1 MEHKNI
7 VFLHAFPLN
16 SKMWKYQAENLREF
30 NIYLVDYQNLLKE
43 NLKDFADFVYQF
55 LNENKIK
62 RAIFVGLS
70 MGGYII
76 FQMVR
81 YYKNFIKG
89 IVLANTKASADS
101 LELRNKRFELIK
113 RIENEGIEFLIDE
126 YLEKFL
132 KNRNKE
138 KEEMIRNMILEAK
151 KESLISSLKA
161 LANRESSIEILKEI
175 EVPTLI
181 ISSTD
186 DTLTTIEDAK
196 IMNKY
201 IKNSKL
207 IIFENCAHLSN
218 LEYPEKFNNVIRDFI
233 YENFS

>member
-7 VFLHAFPLN
+7 IFLHAFPLN

-81 YYKNFIKG
+81 YYKNFIEG
-89 IVLANTKASADS
+89 IVLANTRASADS

>member
-30 NIYLVDYQNLLKE
+30 NIHLVDYQNLLKE

-55 LNENKIK
+55 LNENKIE

>member
-16 SKMWKYQAENLREF
+16 SKMWKYQAENLKEF
-30 NIYLVDYQNLLKE
+30 NIYLVDYQNLLKQ

-89 IVLANTKASADS
+89 IVLANTKASTDS

>member
-218 LEYPEKFNNVIRDFI
+218 LEYPEKFNNVIKNFI

>member
-55 LNENKIK
+55 LNENKIE

-81 YYKNFIKG
+81 YYKNFIEG

-218 LEYPEKFNNVIRDFI
+218 LEYPEKFNNVIKNFI

>member
-55 LNENKIK
+55 LNENKIE

-218 LEYPEKFNNVIRDFI
+218 LEYPEKFNNVIRNFI

>member
-7 VFLHAFPLN
+7 IFLHAFPLN

>member
-7 VFLHAFPLN
+7 IFLHAFPLN

-81 YYKNFIKG
+81 YYKKFIEG

>member
-30 NIYLVDYQNLLKE
+30 NIYLIDYQNLLKE

-55 LNENKIK
+55 LNENKIE

-81 YYKNFIKG
+81 YYKNFIEG

>member
-16 SKMWKYQAENLREF
+16 SKMWKYQAENLKEF
-30 NIYLVDYQNLLKE
+30 KIYLIDYQNLLKE

>member
-16 SKMWKYQAENLREF
+16 SKMWKYQAENLKEF

-81 YYKNFIKG
+81 YYKNFIEG

>member
-16 SKMWKYQAENLREF
+16 SKMWKYQAENLKEF

-218 LEYPEKFNNVIRDFI
+218 LEYPEKFNNVIRNFI

>member
-55 LNENKIK
+55 LNENKIE

>member
-55 LNENKIK
+55 LNENKIE

-81 YYKNFIKG
+81 YYKNFIEG

-218 LEYPEKFNNVIRDFI
+218 LEYPEKFNNVIRNFI

>member
-30 NIYLVDYQNLLKE
+30 NIYLIDYQNLLKE

-81 YYKNFIKG
+81 YYKNFIEG

-175 EVPTLI
+175 EVPILI

>member
-30 NIYLVDYQNLLKE
+30 NIYLIDYQNLLKE

-132 KNRNKE
+132 KNRNKQ

-218 LEYPEKFNNVIRDFI
+218 LEYPEKFNNVIRNFI

>member
-16 SKMWKYQAENLREF
+16 SKMWKYQAENLKEF

-70 MGGYII
+70 MGGHII

>member
-81 YYKNFIKG
+81 YYKNFIEG

-218 LEYPEKFNNVIRDFI
+218 LEYPEKFNNVIRNFI

>member
-16 SKMWKYQAENLREF
+16 SKMWKYQSENLREF
-30 NIYLVDYQNLLKE
+30 NIYLIDYQNLLKE

>member
-30 NIYLVDYQNLLKE
+30 NIYLIDYQNLLKE

-81 YYKNFIKG
+81 YYKNFIEG

>member
-30 NIYLVDYQNLLKE
+30 NIYLIDYQNLLKE

-218 LEYPEKFNNVIRDFI
+218 LEYPEKFNNVIRNFI

>member
-30 NIYLVDYQNLLKE
+30 NIYLIDYQNLLKE

-218 LEYPEKFNNVIRDFI
+218 LEYPEKFNNVIRNFV

>member
-101 LELRNKRFELIK
+101 LEVRNKRFELIK

>member
-55 LNENKIK
+55 LNENKIE

-81 YYKNFIKG
+81 YYKNFIEG

>member
-30 NIYLVDYQNLLKE
+30 NIYLIDYQNLLKE

-81 YYKNFIKG
+81 YYKNFIEG

-181 ISSTD
+181 ISSKD

>member
-16 SKMWKYQAENLREF
+16 SKMWKYQAENLKEF
-30 NIYLVDYQNLLKE
+30 KIHLIDYQNLSKE
-43 NLKDFADFVYQF
+43 NLKDYADFVYQF
-55 LNENKIK
+55 LIENGINK
-62 RAIFVGLS
+62 AIFIGLS

-81 YYKNFIKG
+81 YYKNFIEG
-89 IVLANTKASADS
+89 IVLANTKATADS
-101 LELRNKRFELIK
+101 LELKNKRLELIK
-113 RIENEGIEFLIDE
+113 RIENEGIEFLADE

-132 KNRNKE
+132 KNRSKE
-138 KEEMIRNMILEAK
+138 KENLIKSMIMEAR
-151 KESLISSLKA
+151 KESLISLLKA
-161 LANRESSIEILKEI
+161 LANREDSSEILKEI

-181 ISSTD
+181 ISGSD
-186 DTLTTIEDAK
+186 DTLTTVEDAK
-196 IMNKY
+196 LMNKY

-207 IIFENCAHLSN
+207 VIFQNCAHLSN
-218 LEYPEKFNNVIRDFI
+218 LEYPESFNNVVRNFI

>member
-1 MEHKNI
+1 
-7 VFLHAFPLN
+7 
-16 SKMWKYQAENLREF
+16 
-30 NIYLVDYQNLLKE
+30 
-43 NLKDFADFVYQF
+43 
-55 LNENKIK
+55 
-62 RAIFVGLS
+62 
-70 MGGYII
+70 
-76 FQMVR
+76 
-81 YYKNFIKG
+81 
-89 IVLANTKASADS
+89 
-101 LELRNKRFELIK
+101 
-113 RIENEGIEFLIDE
+113 
-126 YLEKFL
+126 
-132 KNRNKE
+132 
-138 KEEMIRNMILEAK
+138 MILEAK

-186 DTLTTIEDAK
+186 DNLTTIEDAK

>member
-81 YYKNFIKG
+81 YYKNFIEG

>member
-16 SKMWKYQAENLREF
+16 SKMWKYQAENLKEF
-30 NIYLVDYQNLLKE
+30 NIYLIDYQNLLKE

>member
-218 LEYPEKFNNVIRDFI
+218 LEYPEKFNNVIRNFI